1 MKKLLV
7 VTIAAVATLALYG
20 VTTVLAQE
28 QAAPEQPVEVV
39 VEGVNYCVLCELA
52 KEEVAGA
59 NSAYA
64 TMNAVRVVAAL
75 DKDNN
80 LMTDLEGTTLHY
92 LPTKQAEPLL
102 VGEQYQGAN
111 VTITGLYYKQANV
124 LKVVSFEA
132 EATGM
137 GSVPVGTKSNLQVL

>member
-1 MKKLLV
+1 MKKLLA
-7 VTIAAVATLALYG
+7 VTIAATAMLATFG
-20 VTTVLAQE
+20 VTAVLAQGQDVE
-28 QAAPEQPVEVV
+28 KPIEVV

-52 KEEVAGA
+52 KDDVAGA

-64 TMNAVRVVAAL
+64 TMNALKVGAAL

-80 LMTDLEGTTLHY
+80 LLSDLEGTTLHY

-102 VGEQYQGAN
+102 IGEQHQGAN
-111 VTITGLYYKQANV
+111 VTVTGLYFKKANA
-124 LKVVSFEA
+124 LKVVSYEA
-132 EATGM
+132 EETGF